1 MVKSTVSNIVYTENY
16 SIVASDENIITKV
29 YELQYV
35 ALPQAK
41 EFIKEELEPDEIKTI
56 QIGLGEMRETKRNKD
71 YVSKPIYII
80 QNGKTVARIGYYE
93 INKDDMSGEELLP
106 EDMYDP
112 LMFMYEG
119 IKKYLEPTQIRES
132 TKVLDEK
139 INEPPIESIQK
150 EVTK

>member
-1 MVKSTVSNIVYTENY
+1 M
-16 SIVASDENIITKV
+16 
-29 YELQYV
+29 
-35 ALPQAK
+35 PQAK

>member
-16 SIVASDENIITKV
+16 SIVASDENVITKV

-71 YVSKPIYII
+71 YVSKPIYVI
-80 QNGKTVARIGYYE
+80 QNGKTIARIGYYE
-93 INKDDMSGEELLP
+93 IHKDDMSGEELLP

-119 IKKYLEPTQIRES
+119 IKKYIES
-132 TKVLDEK
+132 T
-139 INEPPIESIQK
+139 PIAPSNDSLSETEIDK
-150 EVTK
+150 K